1 MTGTYPNL
9 FVECKY
15 NIHDFIIIT
24 TTTTADISSAGYSG
38 QVLKLFFWDTS

>member
-1 MTGTYPNL
+1 MIGTYPNL

-15 NIHDFIIIT
+15 NIHDFII